1 MRPLDE
7 SLRAPAANR
16 PAQLLSVRGQP
27 EAEPGA
33 FGEAIADAGRRRTQ
47 GQGGQASADDAR
59 RDPVANGGNASAVT
73 KVDGF
78 GADDAAFMADAA
90 APDARPASERAIV
103 TPGQATKS
111 SQHGHPAGTPHLS
124 REREGGQE
132 EIDQPAER
140 AVIRS
145 RGSVQTSRE
154 TVDEASV
161 VMAREG
167 GENGDPA
174 SGTVS
179 DLLSM
184 LAGAAPAV
192 AAASQP
198 EGRPKPAPAVREGLD
213 GLAKRVGG
221 ISPEVADGE
230 HPQIGEVNGDGEPDR
245 LFRFARADG
254 KGQAVSMSISRDGER
269 AVVENSR
276 SSVKSGVETV
286 TVLEARRYLGLALNE
301 NATSVTSAIA
311 RDSGW
316 AEALQSSAATTKPE
330 AWSQAGKTLNT
341 LKIQMH
347 PVDLGMVTA
356 TLRLKDDELQVDL
369 KVETGEAFRQLSD
382 DQSEL
387 VKALRAQGFAVDQVN
402 IVFNGGGDSANG
414 GGGQS
419 QSQSQAQAQ
428 SQLGYE
434 GRERAGDDGQ
444 GRQPRDGGR
453 AAAERWAGNDATD
466 DMVDGAER
474 SRSGHVYM

>member
-7 SLRAPAANR
+7 NLRTSAASR
-16 PAQLLSVRGQP
+16 PAQSLSVRGQP
-27 EAEPGA
+27 EAESGA

-47 GQGGQASADDAR
+47 GQGGQTSADDAR
-59 RDPVANGGNASAVT
+59 RDSVANGGNASAVP
-73 KVDGF
+73 KADGF
-78 GADDAAFMADAA
+78 GADVPASTADAA
-90 APDARPASERAIV
+90 SPDARPAYERAII
-103 TPGQATKS
+103 TRDQAAKRL
-111 SQHGHPAGTPHLS
+111 QHSHPAGTRHLS
-124 REREGGQE
+124 QGREDGGE
-132 EIDQPAER
+132 EIAQPAER
-140 AVIRS
+140 AVVRS
-145 RGSVQTSRE
+145 RETVQTSRDS
-154 TVDEASV
+154 VDEASGV
-161 VMAREG
+161 TAREG

-184 LAGAAPAV
+184 LTGAAPAV

-198 EGRPKPAPAVREGLD
+198 EGRAKPASAVRD
-213 GLAKRVGG
+213 GSDGPAKAVGG
-221 ISPEVADGE
+221 ISPDVADGE
-230 HPQIGEVNGDGEPDR
+230 HLQAGEVTGGSEPDR

-276 SSVKSGVETV
+276 SSVKPGVETV
-286 TVLEARRYLGLALNE
+286 TVLEARRYLGLAVNE
-301 NATSVTSAIA
+301 NATSVTTAIA
-311 RDSGW
+311 GDSGW

-369 KVETGEAFRQLSD
+369 KVETGEAFRQLRD
-382 DQSEL
+382 DQSEM

-419 QSQSQAQAQ
+419 QAQA
-428 SQLGYE
+428 QLGYE

-453 AAAERWAGNDATD
+453 AATERWAGNDATD
-466 DMVDGAER
+466 DVPDGAER
-474 SRSGHVYM
+474 SRAGHVYM

>member
-7 SLRAPAANR
+7 SLRAPAASR
-16 PAQLLSVRGQP
+16 PAQALSVRGQP

-47 GQGGQASADDAR
+47 GQGGQTSAGEAR
-59 RDPVANGGNASAVT
+59 SEPVANASAVP

-78 GADDAAFMADAA
+78 GADVPASMADAA
-90 APDARPASERAIV
+90 SPDARPASERAII
-103 TPGQATKS
+103 TRDQAAKRL
-111 SQHGHPAGTPHLS
+111 QHGHPAGTTPLSLGRDDAGEETAEPVEPAAAHS
-124 REREGGQE
+124 RE
-132 EIDQPAER
+132 
-140 AVIRS
+140 AVHALRDAI
-145 RGSVQTSRE
+145 
-154 TVDEASV
+154 DEASG
-161 VMAREG
+161 MTATEG
-167 GENGDPA
+167 DENAEPVG
-174 SGTVS
+174 GTVS

-184 LAGAAPAV
+184 LTGAAPAV
-192 AAASQP
+192 AAVLQP
-198 EGRPKPAPAVREGLD
+198 EGRAKPASAVRD
-213 GLAKRVGG
+213 GSDGPAKAVGG
-221 ISPEVADGE
+221 ISPDVADGA
-230 HPQIGEVNGDGEPDR
+230 HPQTGEGTGGSEPDR

-276 SSVKSGVETV
+276 SSVKPGVETV
-286 TVLEARRYLGLALNE
+286 TVLEARRYLGLAVNE
-301 NATSVTSAIA
+301 NTTSVATAIA
-311 RDSGW
+311 GDSGW

-356 TLRLKDDELQVDL
+356 TLRLKDDELQVEL
-369 KVETGEAFRQLSD
+369 KVETGEAFRQLRD
-382 DQSEL
+382 DQSEM

-419 QSQSQAQAQ
+419 QAQAQA
-428 SQLGYE
+428 

-453 AAAERWAGNDATD
+453 AATERWAGNDATD
-466 DMVDGAER
+466 DVPDGAER
-474 SRSGHVYM
+474 SRAGHVYM

>member
-7 SLRAPAANR
+7 NLRTSAASR
-16 PAQLLSVRGQP
+16 PAQSLSVRGQP
-27 EAEPGA
+27 EAESGA

-47 GQGGQASADDAR
+47 GQGGQTSADDAR
-59 RDPVANGGNASAVT
+59 RDSVANGGNASAVP
-73 KVDGF
+73 KADGF
-78 GADDAAFMADAA
+78 GADVPASTADAA
-90 APDARPASERAIV
+90 SPDARPAYERAII
-103 TPGQATKS
+103 TRDQAAKRL
-111 SQHGHPAGTPHLS
+111 QHSHPAGTRHLS
-124 REREGGQE
+124 QGREDGGE
-132 EIDQPAER
+132 EIAQPAER
-140 AVIRS
+140 AVVRS
-145 RGSVQTSRE
+145 RETVQTSRDS
-154 TVDEASV
+154 VDEASGV
-161 VMAREG
+161 TAREG

-184 LAGAAPAV
+184 LTGAAPAV

-198 EGRPKPAPAVREGLD
+198 EGRAKPASAVRD
-213 GLAKRVGG
+213 GSDGPAKAVGG
-221 ISPEVADGE
+221 ISPDVPDGE
-230 HPQIGEVNGDGEPDR
+230 HPQTGEGTGGSEPDR

-254 KGQAVSMSISRDGER
+254 KGQAVSMNISRDGER

-276 SSVKSGVETV
+276 SSVKPGVETV
-286 TVLEARRYLGLALNE
+286 TVLEARRYLGLAVNE
-301 NATSVTSAIA
+301 NATSVTTAIA
-311 RDSGW
+311 GDSGW

-330 AWSQAGKTLNT
+330 AWSQAGKTLST

-369 KVETGEAFRQLSD
+369 KVETGEAFRQLRD
-382 DQSEL
+382 DQSEM

-402 IVFNGGGDSANG
+402 IVFNGGGDSASG

-419 QSQSQAQAQ
+419 QAQA
-428 SQLGYE
+428 QLGYE

-453 AAAERWAGNDATD
+453 AATERWAGNDATD
-466 DMVDGAER
+466 DVPDGAER
-474 SRSGHVYM
+474 SRAGHVYM

>member
-7 SLRAPAANR
+7 NLRTSAASR
-16 PAQLLSVRGQP
+16 PAQSLSVRGQP
-27 EAEPGA
+27 EAESGA

-47 GQGGQASADDAR
+47 GQGGQTSADDAR
-59 RDPVANGGNASAVT
+59 RDSVANGGNASAVP
-73 KVDGF
+73 KADGF
-78 GADDAAFMADAA
+78 GADVPASTADAA
-90 APDARPASERAIV
+90 SPDARPAYERAII
-103 TPGQATKS
+103 TRDQAAKRL
-111 SQHGHPAGTPHLS
+111 QHSHPAGTRHLS
-124 REREGGQE
+124 QGREDGGE
-132 EIDQPAER
+132 EIAQPAER
-140 AVIRS
+140 AVVRS
-145 RGSVQTSRE
+145 RETVQTSRDS
-154 TVDEASV
+154 VDEASGV
-161 VMAREG
+161 TAREG

-184 LAGAAPAV
+184 LTGAAPAV

-198 EGRPKPAPAVREGLD
+198 EGRAKPASAVRD
-213 GLAKRVGG
+213 GSDGPAKAVGG
-221 ISPEVADGE
+221 ISPDVPDGE
-230 HPQIGEVNGDGEPDR
+230 HPQTGEGTGGSEPDR

-254 KGQAVSMSISRDGER
+254 KGQAVSRDGER

-276 SSVKSGVETV
+276 SSVKPGVETV
-286 TVLEARRYLGLALNE
+286 TVLEARRYLGLAVNE
-301 NATSVTSAIA
+301 NATSVTTAIA
-311 RDSGW
+311 GDSGW

-369 KVETGEAFRQLSD
+369 KVETGEAFRQLRD
-382 DQSEL
+382 DQSEM

-402 IVFNGGGDSANG
+402 IVFNGGGDSASG

-419 QSQSQAQAQ
+419 QAQA
-428 SQLGYE
+428 QLGYE

-453 AAAERWAGNDATD
+453 AATERWAGNDATD
-466 DMVDGAER
+466 DVPDGAER
-474 SRSGHVYM
+474 SRAGHVYM